1 MGKLHF
7 GPSVKLT
14 SESRTDT
21 HGELF
26 PSLGILTLGQI
37 EKHVLG
43 LLWLWNDGSQD
54 RSGIQLVRFRV
65 QRLGV
70 SVSLA
75 ATFRLGMRR
84 LSGHQRPRQIETC
97 SFSGSKKL
105 NENILPKKN
114 PVGSK
119 NSAEP
124 QTP

>member
-7 GPSVKLT
+7 GSSVKLT

-21 HGELF
+21 HGELC

-75 ATFRLGMRR
+75 AKAAGMVESGLFGYPHVHVRR
-84 LSGHQRPRQIETC
+84 HPHPERHRARRRPSQ
-97 SFSGSKKL
+97 
-105 NENILPKKN
+105 
-114 PVGSK
+114 
-119 NSAEP
+119 
-124 QTP
+124 